1 MRLPLSQKCLL
12 GLMLI
17 LLPLSG
23 QTSEDK
29 IRDAQKA
36 AIAWLTLID
45 QNKYDQSWEQAA
57 QLFKQQVAADTWSKQ
72 LSGAREPLGV
82 VSSRVLI
89 NATYSTSLAGAPD
102 GEYVVIQ
109 FKTEFANKKNSVET
123 VTPMLDGD
131 RWRVAGYYVR

>member
-1 MRLPLSQKCLL
+1 MRLPLFQKCLL

-45 QNKYDQSWEQAA
+45 QNQYGQSWEQAA
-57 QLFKQQVAADTWSKQ
+57 QLFKQQVEADTWSKQ
-72 LSGAREPLGV
+72 LSGGREPLGI

-123 VTPMLDGD
+123 ITPMLDGD

>member
-1 MRLPLSQKCLL
+1 MRLPLFQKCLL

-29 IRDAQKA
+29 IRDARKA

-45 QNKYDQSWEQAA
+45 QNKYEQSWEQTA
-57 QLFKQQVAADTWSKQ
+57 QLFKQQVEADTWSKQ
-72 LSGAREPLGV
+72 LSGGRKPLGD
-82 VSSRVLI
+82 VSSRILL
-89 NATYSTSLAGAPD
+89 NATYSTSLANAPD

>member
-1 MRLPLSQKCLL
+1 MRLPLFQKCLL
-12 GLMLI
+12 GLILI

-45 QNKYDQSWEQAA
+45 QNQYGQSWEQAA
-57 QLFKQQVAADTWSKQ
+57 QLFKQQVEADTWSKQ
-72 LSGAREPLGV
+72 LSGGREPLGI

-123 VTPMLDGD
+123 VTPMLDGG